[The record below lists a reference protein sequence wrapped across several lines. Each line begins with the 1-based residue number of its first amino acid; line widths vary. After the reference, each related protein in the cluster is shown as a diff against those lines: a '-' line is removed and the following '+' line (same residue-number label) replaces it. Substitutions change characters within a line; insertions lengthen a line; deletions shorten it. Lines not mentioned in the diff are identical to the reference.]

1 MTELIIEQRNQE
13 IEKIIDF
20 LSQIEQQEEEFNTEV
35 FLNNLNKES
44 KEKSLNFKIKK
55 IAKQKIRKTIFSVF
69 CLVHDYETTKSF
81 LVDLYYTKSFDEDS
95 FKINESKYV
104 KEAIKELINIL
115 NKTIEKKEEKIGA

>member
-20 LSQIEQQEEEFNTEV
+20 LSQIEQQEEEFNTDV
-35 FLNNLNKES
+35 FLNNLNKET

>member
-20 LSQIEQQEEEFNTEV
+20 LSQIEQQEEEFNTDV
-35 FLNNLNKES
+35 FLNNLNKET

-81 LVDLYYTKSFDEDS
+81 LIDLYYTKSFDEDS